1 MITFPPGPTASESP
15 RVDAWRPIVCVFISA
30 QASKGPTGAA
40 VVDMSRHGVV
50 PDHLEVLLGDDPE
63 GVSRAGLGRLNASVE
78 LLGQ

>member
-1 MITFPPGPTASESP
+1 
-15 RVDAWRPIVCVFISA
+15 
-30 QASKGPTGAA
+30 
-40 VVDMSRHGVV
+40 MSRHGVV